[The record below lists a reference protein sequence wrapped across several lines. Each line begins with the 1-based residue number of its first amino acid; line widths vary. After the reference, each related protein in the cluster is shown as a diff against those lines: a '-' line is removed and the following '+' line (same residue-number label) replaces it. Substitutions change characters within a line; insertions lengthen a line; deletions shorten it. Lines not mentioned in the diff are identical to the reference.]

1 MTAPEHARDDAPLGP
16 RPLSRRARF
25 VLWAFLGGCLGTA
38 AREALVLAV
47 PAATG
52 VPWAVLGINLLGAF
66 LLGLLL
72 SALTVR
78 GPETPLRRDIRIF
91 AGTGIL
97 GGFTTYSALA
107 TDTALLLER
116 QPLAGLAY
124 ALGTVVAGVA
134 LAALG
139 LVIGG
144 RAARRRS
151 A

>member
-1 MTAPEHARDDAPLGP
+1 M
-16 RPLSRRARF
+16 
-25 VLWAFLGGCLGTA
+25 
-38 AREALVLAV
+38 LAV

-78 GPETPLRRDIRIF
+78 GPETPLRRDIRIV
-91 AGTGIL
+91 AGTGML